1 MITCSG
7 DIVAEPQPRYN
18 PPVFNSFFKG
28 AAMLRY
34 PQDPDPI
41 PAAPLGPSQRQLA
54 EEAARKAAEAA
65 KSQHQRAFE
74 RGAHPY
80 PSKPAP

>member
-1 MITCSG
+1 
-7 DIVAEPQPRYN
+7 
-18 PPVFNSFFKG
+18 
-28 AAMLRY
+28 MLRY

-41 PAAPLGPSQRQLA
+41 PAAPLGPSQRQLT
-54 EEAARKAAEAA
+54 EEAARKATEAA

-80 PSKPAP
+80 PNKPAS